1 MGKFLGAV
9 SVHRAPM
16 ALPPHQPRR
25 VDGGEKGVDTMKIRA
40 DRTACKGH
48 GMCFI
53 VDQEIVPLDDG
64 FIAIEG
70 DAEVPAGREANA
82 VHGVDACPEMA
93 LEIVDD

>member
-1 MGKFLGAV
+1 VGKFLGAV

-40 DRTACKGH
+40 DRTACKG
-48 GMCFI
+48 
-53 VDQEIVPLDDG
+53 
-64 FIAIEG
+64 